1 MSSKQKAD
9 VAIVLLAAGASNRFG
24 RPKQLIQFEGHSL
37 LRYLAGVALASNAAS
52 VYIVLGA
59 YADFL
64 KHQLHGLKVQTV
76 VNSDWNVGISSSVRR
91 GVQEISRSMKAALI
105 ILCDQPYITSQL
117 LNRMM
122 ETFEK
127 TRKLIVACEYENSLG
142 VPALFDRKLFS
153 ELENLSGDRGAKQV
167 ILRHRNEVTSV
178 PFPEGSIDIDTP
190 KDFPDT
196 KHSFQEDI

>member
-1 MSSKQKAD
+1 
-9 VAIVLLAAGASNRFG
+9 
-24 RPKQLIQFEGHSL
+24 
-37 LRYLAGVALASNAAS
+37 
-52 VYIVLGA
+52 
-59 YADFL
+59 
-64 KHQLHGLKVQTV
+64 
-76 VNSDWNVGISSSVRR
+76 
-91 GVQEISRSMKAALI
+91 MKAALI